1 MTAPCSKSIKAQVF
15 AAGED
20 RPRGPAAACGPGA
33 SLVNDR
39 ALHTGSVGPRLRHAL
54 DHEPEDSRL
63 ATPDAHSLCL
73 DLTIKS
79 QSRPGQPWCEVQ
91 GSVDTKPFLHYDTD
105 SNEVKPLGLLGKEVT
120 ATKAWTELSQ
130 TLAEV
135 GQELRKML
143 PVLKPHK
150 NKTRGPPTLQAE
162 LCCRREAERCTGAS
176 WQFSIDGHTA
186 LLLDA
191 MNMKWTVIS
200 PGDTGIEEWENDQGL
215 AEYFRKTSVGDCNH
229 WFQEFLEH
237 WEERLEPEPTAPT
250 LLSSDNEQSTDLQLM
265 AWVIPSIFVSLVLIG
280 ITIRNYR
287 RSRTTQGQ
295 SEGCVYPELFLPL
308 PPLPVSPLLSGSSAP

>member
-1 MTAPCSKSIKAQVF
+1 MRRRWKGDRKETKEAAKNQNKTKQNKNQRKLSRRLEETVTVLKLLGRMLPTSHATRLLLLILQLIK
-15 AAGED
+15 
-20 RPRGPAAACGPGA
+20 
-33 SLVNDR
+33 
-39 ALHTGSVGPRLRHAL
+39 L
-54 DHEPEDSRL
+54 DKTL
-63 ATPDAHSLCL
+63 GNAHSLCL

-135 GQELRKML
+135 GQELRMML

-287 RSRTTQGQ
+287 RSRTTQG
-295 SEGCVYPELFLPL
+295 
-308 PPLPVSPLLSGSSAP
+308 

>member
-1 MTAPCSKSIKAQVF
+1 MCSAGTWL
-15 AAGED
+15 AASCAARFLLLLPVWGE
-20 RPRGPAAACGPGA
+20 AW
-33 SLVNDR
+33 
-39 ALHTGSVGPRLRHAL
+39 GSQG
-54 DHEPEDSRL
+54 
-63 ATPDAHSLCL
+63 DAHSLCL

-91 GSVDTKPFLHYDTD
+91 GSVDTKPFLHYDAD
-105 SNEVKPLGLLGKEVT
+105 SNEVKPLGLLGKEVN

-135 GQELRKML
+135 GQELRMML

-150 NKTRGPPTLQAE
+150 NKTRGPPTLQAK

-200 PGDTGIEEWENDQGL
+200 PGATGIEEWENNPEL
-215 AEYFRKTSVGDCNH
+215 AAYFRKTSVGDCNH

-237 WEERLEPEPTAPT
+237 WEERLEPETTAPT
-250 LLSSDNEQSTDLQLM
+250 LQSSDNEQSTDLQLM
-265 AWVIPSIFVSLVLIG
+265 SWVIPSIFVSLVLI
-280 ITIRNYR
+280 
-287 RSRTTQGQ
+287 
-295 SEGCVYPELFLPL
+295 
-308 PPLPVSPLLSGSSAP
+308 

>member
-39 ALHTGSVGPRLRHAL
+39 ALHTGSVGPRLR
-54 DHEPEDSRL
+54 
-63 ATPDAHSLCL
+63 
-73 DLTIKS
+73 
-79 QSRPGQPWCEVQ
+79 
-91 GSVDTKPFLHYDTD
+91 
-105 SNEVKPLGLLGKEVT
+105 
-120 ATKAWTELSQ
+120 
-130 TLAEV
+130 
-135 GQELRKML
+135 
-143 PVLKPHK
+143 
-150 NKTRGPPTLQAE
+150 
-162 LCCRREAERCTGAS
+162 
-176 WQFSIDGHTA
+176 FSIDGHTA